1 MVTTE
6 EEVKFVP
13 LITIVVPGGAQ
24 VMAEFKVLVME
35 VRVVCPKM
43 VTVRVAVLLEEQPP
57 VPVTL

>member
-35 VRVVCPKM
+35 VRVTGLITLIEP
-43 VTVRVAVLLEEQPP
+43 VALMLPHPP
-57 VPVTL
+57 VSGIL